1 MAVTTPPPDFSFSG
15 INFNPSFWVSPTS
28 TLTQDV
34 ANTLYLRK
42 TVTDSASALETFVG
56 GIKTPSITALG
67 PLTTLSSSAYRN
79 EINYD
84 AALGA
89 NDVYIGNGLGGIAF
103 AAATPIAFYQGIDSS
118 VVNPITPTTN
128 LQIAPSLT
136 SGELFLGVD
145 NLGTNGRTAHIH
157 IGDANNLPAGS
168 GVHINNGTTNASNT
182 NISNGA
188 STSGNVNILSGAT
201 STGTLTLGGSTTVTR
216 LGVPLT
222 PLYSTLPTI
231 AQIGHVYAMTG
242 PTFGAMGGS
251 PATKTYT
258 MNLPTNTT
266 GCWAIFGTA
275 SLQCTAN
282 GTITSYKLYLNNG
295 VTLANQQF
303 LDKAFTT
310 SNAIFTTNVSS
321 VAYGP
326 SNAITMTQ
334 ELVFS
339 SGAYSSVGTDFMF
352 RIVRIA

>member
-1 MAVTTPPPDFSFSG
+1 MSISVPPPEFQFASLRYNP
-15 INFNPSFWVSPTS
+15 NFWISPSS

-42 TVTDSASALETFVG
+42 TVTDNASALETFNG
-56 GIKTPSITALG
+56 GIQTNSVNSIG
-67 PLTTLSSSAYRN
+67 TLSTLSTNAYRY
-79 EINYD
+79 ELNYD
-84 AALGA
+84 GGLGA
-89 NDVYIGNGLGGIAF
+89 NDVYIGNGASTIAF

-118 VVNPITPTTN
+118 EVNPIAPTTN
-128 LQIAPSLT
+128 LQIAPALT

-145 NLGTNGRTAHIH
+145 NIGTNGRTAHIH
-157 IGDANNLPAGS
+157 IGDANNLPAGA
-168 GVHINNGTTNASNT
+168 GIHINNGTSNASNT

-188 STSGNVNILSGAT
+188 STSGAVNILTGAT

-242 PTFGAMGGS
+242 ATFGAMGGS

-266 GCWAIFGTA
+266 GVWAIFGTA
-275 SLQCTAN
+275 SLQCDAN
-282 GTITSYKLYLNNG
+282 GTITSYKLYINNG
-295 VTLANQQF
+295 TTLAVQQF
-303 LDKAFTT
+303 LDETATT
-310 SNAIFTTNVSS
+310 TNAIFTTNVSS
-321 VAYGP
+321 VAQGL
-326 SNAITMTQ
+326 SNSITLKQ

-339 SGAYSSVGTDFMF
+339 TGSYSSVGTDFMF